1 MVDKMVKSIE
11 SLHLFAEGD
20 LLLVGASG
28 GIDSVVMVDLL
39 HRAGLAFG
47 IAHCNFK
54 LRGEDSDLD
63 EKFVRTLA
71 SSYDKPF
78 FCKKFETLE
87 FARENGISVEMA
99 ARELRYNWFEEI
111 RHQSH
116 FDWILVAHHK
126 DDQAETFFLN
136 LVRGTGIGGLTG
148 MKVVQGKVVRP
159 MLFAFRKDIE
169 QYASENQ
176 LEYREDKSNSQTE
189 FHRNKIRHLILPLLE
204 EINPSFRKGLI
215 ESMQHFQDAYSI
227 YNQSIEYAKELV
239 VRRKSNGDMEILL
252 AELKLLTP
260 MSTYLFEM
268 LKPCHFSGDVV
279 TEIVKS
285 IDGQSGKQFFSS
297 THRAVLDREVL
308 LVQKLNET
316 NEARFYLEEGVNG
329 MDYPLRLSVKVQQFE
344 SGFKIGNSS
353 RVAYLDRDKIQFPL
367 ILRKWQSGDFFQ
379 PLGMLGMKKLSD
391 FFVDEKFSLPKKE
404 QTWLLA
410 NGEEIVWIVG
420 IRLDDRYKIMPGTR
434 NILVIELD

>member
-1 MVDKMVKSIE
+1 MVDKLVKSIE
-11 SLHLFAEGD
+11 SLHLFEDGD
-20 LLLVGASG
+20 LLLVGVSG

-54 LRGEDSDLD
+54 LRGEDSDQD

-71 SSYDKPF
+71 ARYDKQF
-78 FCKKFETLE
+78 FCKQFDTIE

-99 ARELRYNWFEEI
+99 ARDLRYNWFEEI
-111 RHQSH
+111 RHKNH
-116 FDWILVAHHK
+116 YDWILVAHHK
-126 DDQAETFFLN
+126 DDQLETFFLN

-159 MLFAFRKDIE
+159 MLFAFRKEIE

-176 LEYREDKSNSQTE
+176 LDYREDRTNSQTE

-204 EINPSFRKGLI
+204 EINPSFRKGLT
-215 ESMQHFQDAYSI
+215 ESIQHFQDAYSI
-227 YNQSIEYAKELV
+227 YNQSIEYAKELA
-239 VRRKSNGDMEILL
+239 VRGKSNGDFEILVS
-252 AELKLLTP
+252 EIKLLTP
-260 MSTYLFEM
+260 MTTYLFEM
-268 LKPCHFSGDVV
+268 LKPYHFSGDVV

-285 IDGQSGKQFFSS
+285 FDGQSGKQFFSS

-316 NEARFYLEEGVNG
+316 NQARFYLEEGITR
-329 MDYPLRLSVKVQQFE
+329 MDFPFRFSVKVQEFE

-353 RVAYLDRDKIQFPL
+353 RIAFLDKDKLQFPL

-391 FFVDEKFSLPKKE
+391 FFIDEKFSLPKKE

-420 IRLDDRYKIMPGTR
+420 IRLDDRYKITSATR
-434 NILVIELD
+434 NILIVELG